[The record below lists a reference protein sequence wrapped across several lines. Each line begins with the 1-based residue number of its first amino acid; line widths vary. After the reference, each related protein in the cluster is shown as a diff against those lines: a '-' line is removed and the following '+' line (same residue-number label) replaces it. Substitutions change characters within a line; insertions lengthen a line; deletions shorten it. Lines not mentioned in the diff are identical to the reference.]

1 MFWDNVAGIYDLFA
15 DFFNGKV
22 HEVLC
27 REVADLILADDEVL
41 ECACGTGMLTVHIAP
56 RCHKVVATDF
66 SHKMLQRAAT
76 KCRKFSNAT
85 FEFADILHLDY
96 PDALFGKVVAAN
108 VIHLLDEPMKA
119 LAELDRVCKPGG
131 QIIIP
136 TYMNREKDG
145 GKTSG
150 FAKIVGKAG
159 ADFKRQFT
167 FSSYQ
172 QFFAEA
178 GYQNVTYKMI
188 EGRVPCAI
196 AIIINK

>member
-15 DFFNGKV
+15 DFFNGRV

-27 REVADLILADDEVL
+27 REVADLILADDDVL

-96 PDALFGKVVAAN
+96 PDALFSKVVAAN

-131 QIIIP
+131 Q
-136 TYMNREKDG
+136 DG
-145 GKTSG
+145 GKSSG

>member
-15 DFFNGKV
+15 DFFNGRV
-22 HEVLC
+22 HKVLC
-27 REVADLILADDEVL
+27 REVADLILDDVL

-96 PDALFGKVVAAN
+96 PDALFSKVVAAN

-150 FAKIVGKAG
+150 FVKIVGKAG

-188 EGRVPCAI
+188 EGRVPCAV
-196 AIIINK
+196 AVINK

>member
-15 DFFNGKV
+15 DFFNGRV

-27 REVADLILADDEVL
+27 REVADLILADDDVL

-56 RCHKVVATDF
+56 RCHKMVATDF

-96 PDALFGKVVAAN
+96 PDALFSKVVAAN

-136 TYMNREKDG
+136 TYINIYS
-145 GKTSG
+145 GKLSFLTRLL
-150 FAKIVGKAG
+150 GKAG
-159 ADFKRQFT
+159 AKFKHQFDIE
-167 FSSYQ
+167 SYQ
-172 QFFAEA
+172 EFFRLA
-178 GYQNVTYKMI
+178 GYEDATFHVV
-188 EGRVPCAI
+188 EGRMPCAI
-196 AIIINK
+196 AVIKK